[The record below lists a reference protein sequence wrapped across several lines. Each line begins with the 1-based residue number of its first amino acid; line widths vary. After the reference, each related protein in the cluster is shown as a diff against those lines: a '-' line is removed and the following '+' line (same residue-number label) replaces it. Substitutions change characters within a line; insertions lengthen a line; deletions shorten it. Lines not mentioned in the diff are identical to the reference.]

1 MKSHQ
6 TFEVVHFFCVTSKH
20 TTHLLKSCAFWLC
33 GGLMSPILN
42 LMPRF
47 MKASLLKVP
56 TDKNRW
62 HDGMEKV
69 EEEKAAG

>member
-1 MKSHQ
+1 
-6 TFEVVHFFCVTSKH
+6 
-20 TTHLLKSCAFWLC
+20 
-33 GGLMSPILN
+33 MSPILN

-62 HDGMEKV
+62 HDGMSKV